1 MPRFYFHLFND
12 MVSMDEEG
20 LECADGPMAMKKAM
34 SVAREMAADSVR
46 SGHLVLSHRIEVA
59 DDSGGAV
66 GTVHFGD
73 VVEIRN

>member
-20 LECADGPMAMKKAM
+20 LEFADAPMAMQKAV

-46 SGHLVLSHRIEVA
+46 SGHLVLSHRIDVA
-59 DDSGGAV
+59 DDSGAAV
-66 GTVHFGD
+66 GTVRFGD
-73 VVEIRN
+73 VVDVRK